1 MRWYL
6 PNGVL
11 VIGFWAV
18 LCFGQTT
25 VAMSFPLGAPAVAI
39 SVSVRSIK
47 LDSAWSLGMYR
58 SETTLDVHVLANGPH
73 EVGISFEGFANRNGF
88 RIRREDVSVVVNGVQ
103 VGPRPVSVTA
113 STQATP
119 ASGVHVPI
127 DLGFAVRNM
136 QTYPAGRYYG
146 VVAFQ
151 VMATP

>member
-1 MRWYL
+1 MRWYV

-11 VIGFWAV
+11 VIGFMAV

-25 VAMSFPLGAPAVAI
+25 LAMPFRGAAPAVAI
-39 SVSVRSIK
+39 SVNARSIK

-58 SETTLDVHVLANGPH
+58 SETTLDLHVLANCPH
-73 EVGISFEGFANRNGF
+73 EVGISFEGFVDRNGF
-88 RIRREDVSVVVNGVQ
+88 RIRPEDVSVVVNGVQ

-119 ASGVHVPI
+119 ASGVHVAI
-127 DLGFAVRNM
+127 DLGFAVRNL
-136 QTYPAGRYYG
+136 QTYPAGRYHG